1 MNNTEIELARFK
13 QVLEQNLAELKLEL
27 AGRPSMETL
36 YQIKTVW
43 LSTNIVEVNRLLL
56 GGWILLD
63 AKSVSTSMATFNNGA
78 IFTLG
83 HKEEVT
89 LPWPRQAQLEL
100 GV

>member
-1 MNNTEIELARFK
+1 MNNTEIELARLK

-63 AKSVSTSMATFNNGA
+63 AKSLDTSMPSFDSGA
-78 IFTLG
+78 LFILG
-83 HKEEVT
+83 HKEVVT
-89 LPWPRQAQLEL
+89 LPWPRQAQLEP
-100 GV
+100 GA